1 MLIVLLKGLILG
13 LLIAI
18 PIGPIGVLCVQRT
31 LAKGRLS
38 GFISGLGAATA
49 DGFYGAV
56 VAFGLMTIIHFL
68 QDQQTTLRLVGGI
81 FLLYTG
87 IKTIYTKPRPP
98 NRYTESGGGLFGD
111 YLSTL
116 FLTIINPTTIISFT
130 ALFAGI
136 GIGTF
141 GNNIL
146 ASVCLVTGVFFGSTL
161 WWLLLCFGVTWMK
174 TRTKNFSL
182 EIINKLSG
190 VIIALFAVVVLLSLI
205 G

>member
-1 MLIVLLKGLILG
+1 MLIILLKGLILG
-13 LLIAI
+13 LFIAI
-18 PIGPIGVLCVQRT
+18 PVGPIGVLCVQRT
-31 LAKGRLS
+31 IAKGKTS

-68 QDQQTTLRLVGGI
+68 QDQQDVLRLVGGI

-87 IKTIYTKPRPP
+87 IKTVYTKPRTL
-98 NRYTESGGGLFGD
+98 NHHTEHENGLWGD

-136 GIGTF
+136 GVGSF
-141 GNNIL
+141 GNNIFM
-146 ASVCLVTGVFFGSTL
+146 STFLVVGVFLGSTL
-161 WWLLLCFGVTWMK
+161 WWLLLCLGVSWMK
-174 TRTKNFSL
+174 TKAKNFSL

-190 VIIALFAVVVLLSLI
+190 VIIALFAVVVLLSLM